1 RSALSVTFIIRCSWE
16 VWLCLPSFSG
26 IRVVFP
32 DDFCLNYQQ
41 ENPKQILKKDKK
53 LTPFAIS
60 LYLCC

>member
-1 RSALSVTFIIRCSWE
+1 MKKTLLAAGLA
-16 VWLCLPSFSG
+16 
-26 IRVVFP
+26 
-32 DDFCLNYQQ
+32 DQQ